1 MTERGGLLAGQA
13 VRLGARLGLAGA
25 LLAGAG
31 AASAA
36 IYSCVD
42 ANGKKLTSDRPIAEC
57 ATREQR
63 VLNPDGS
70 VRSILP
76 PTLTA
81 DERAEQEARERQ
93 RAAERAQLQDAI
105 RRDRNLM
112 VRFPNEAAHNK
123 ARNASLDDVRA
134 ALQRSERRLADLALE
149 RKPLHDEAEFYV
161 NRSLPPKLR
170 QQLESNDTAAEA
182 LRVLIQNQQAEI
194 VRVNALYDTE
204 LERLRRLWAGAPPG
218 SMGAITPAP
227 APAASVAAAKKT
239 AVK

>member
-1 MTERGGLLAGQA
+1 MTERGMSWERGVRLSLAG
-13 VRLGARLGLAGA
+13 V

-31 AASAA
+31 TASAA

-70 VRSILP
+70 VRRIVP

-93 RAAERAQLQDAI
+93 LAVERAQQQDTV

-112 VRFPNEAAHNK
+112 VRFPNEAVHHK
-123 ARNASLDDVRA
+123 ARNAALDDVRA
-134 ALQRSERRLADLALE
+134 ALQRSERRLADLAAE
-149 RKPLHDEAEFYV
+149 RKPLLDEAEFYV
-161 NRSLPPKLR
+161 NRALPAKLK
-170 QQLESNDTAAEA
+170 QQLESNDTATDA
-182 LRVLIQNQQAEI
+182 LRVLIQNQQAEL
-194 VRVNALYDTE
+194 VRINALYDTE
-204 LERLRRLWAGAPPG
+204 LERLRKLWAGAAPG
-218 SMGAITPAP
+218 TMGAIAP
-227 APAASVAAAKKT
+227 APVASAVAKKT
-239 AVK
+239 ATK

>member
-1 MTERGGLLAGQA
+1 MTQCGGLAMQA
-13 VRLGARLGLAGA
+13 VRLALVAM

-31 AASAA
+31 AAPAA

-42 ANGKKLTSDRPIAEC
+42 ASGKKLTSDRPIAEC
-57 ATREQR
+57 VTREQK

-70 VRSILP
+70 VRRVVP

-93 RAAERAQLQDAI
+93 LAVERAQQQDAV

-134 ALQRSERRLADLALE
+134 ALLRSERRLADLAAE
-149 RKPLHDEAEFYV
+149 RKPLLDEAEFYR
-161 NRSLPPKLR
+161 NRAMPAKLK
-170 QQLESNDTAAEA
+170 QQLESNDTATDA
-182 LRVLIQNQQAEI
+182 LKVLIQNQQAEI

-204 LERLRRLWAGAPPG
+204 LERLRKLWAGATPG
-218 SMGAITPAP
+218 SMGAMGPGP
-227 APAASVAAAKKT
+227 GASATAKKT
-239 AVK
+239 ATGK